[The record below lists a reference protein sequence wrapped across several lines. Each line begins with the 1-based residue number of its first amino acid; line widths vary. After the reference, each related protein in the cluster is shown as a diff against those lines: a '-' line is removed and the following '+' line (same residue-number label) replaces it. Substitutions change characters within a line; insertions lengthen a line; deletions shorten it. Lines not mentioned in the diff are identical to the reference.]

1 MNGSK
6 NKFTLKIMFSY
17 LILGCLALV
26 AGYFILS
33 EIRVFLSSETAEEN
47 DIKLLRAGSL
57 LTELHEAE
65 SLSKMALQT
74 RTRKNFDAY
83 SQKIDSVLLEI
94 DLLKALTESDHQKN
108 LLDSVQVLLKEKVSN
123 SNQLRRLKMKS
134 ASNSSIDDA
143 LEELGK
149 MEASFGKLTV
159 ENFNQNPE
167 KLEPYKRKILEDWVA
182 YLNENI
188 PESASGMSNSKQLD
202 SVLTAS
208 KLILDRAKQID
219 TETQRSL
226 ARKEMELN
234 RNDLELSRQLRG
246 IISAFERE
254 IMIRSYND
262 NLKKQ
267 SALKRSIRLAGFAA
281 LMGFIV
287 VGIFTFLIT
296 RDFWRVQTYR
306 QKLEMEKKYSE
317 SLLKSRERLISTVSH
332 DLRTP
337 LNTISGYSELMENTG
352 LTGKQVGYLR
362 NVKSASSYVNSLVND
377 LLDFSKL
384 EADKITIER
393 IPFVLA
399 YVIRETSE
407 NLKELYHKKNVT
419 LELDIDQRLEET
431 VLSDP
436 FRIRQ
441 ILTNLIDNAYKFTQE
456 GFIKISARIL
466 RKDNDI
472 YTAVITVT
480 DSGIGIKKEKQELI
494 FKEFTQAEESTEKKY
509 GGYGLGLTI
518 SKKLADLLGGSI
530 RLESQGDKG
539 STFSLQLPLERS
551 TSPPE
556 TQKKAAQ
563 LSVAGLS
570 ILILDDDRAMLELL
584 EDVCHNAGIKAHVF
598 NDFKDIGRGP
608 DLTYDLVLTDI
619 QMPFINGFE
628 VLEKLRSTAYPHYI
642 DQPIIAMTGRKDLK
656 QEVYEQA
663 GFAAVLSKPFSK
675 NQLMQLL
682 GQLFPQTIT
691 EPSQMVPASSPNT
704 TGSSLFS
711 LEVLHSFLGDQ
722 EEAINEVLYTFRAD
736 TRKNM
741 KLLKA
746 GVSTNNYAQINQTAH
761 RMLPMFR
768 QLKATGSVVIL
779 ERLELIEKEP
789 EASKLKANFD
799 ALGEEIA
806 TLLQA
811 VNSHLTKSPSY
822 SG

>member
-1 MNGSK
+1 
-6 NKFTLKIMFSY
+6 MFSY

>member
-1 MNGSK
+1 
-6 NKFTLKIMFSY
+6 MFSY
-17 LILGCLALV
+17 LILGCLALI

-33 EIRVFLSSETAEEN
+33 EIQVFLSTETAEEN
-47 DIKLLRAGSL
+47 DAKLLRTGSL

-94 DLLKALTESDHQKN
+94 NLLKALTESAHQKN
-108 LLDSVQVLLKEKVSN
+108 LLDSVQVLLEEKVSN
-123 SNQLRRLKMKS
+123 SNELRRLKMKS
-134 ASNSSIDDA
+134 ASNNSIDDA
-143 LEELGK
+143 LEELDK

-188 PESASGMSNSKQLD
+188 PDNASGVSNSKQLD

-208 KLILDRAKQID
+208 KLILDRAKQLD
-219 TETQRSL
+219 SRTQRSL

-254 IMIRSYND
+254 IMIKSYND

-287 VGIFTFLIT
+287 VGVFTFLIT

-306 QKLEMEKKYSE
+306 QKLEKEKKYSE
-317 SLLKSRERLISTVSH
+317 SLLKSREQLISTVSH

-384 EADKITIER
+384 EADKITIEK

-399 YVIRETSE
+399 HIIRETSE
-407 NLKELYHKKNVT
+407 NIKALYHKKDVA
-419 LELDIDQRLEET
+419 LELDIDKRLEGT

-456 GFIKISARIL
+456 GFVRISAHIIQE
-466 RKDNDI
+466 DNNI
-472 YTAVITVT
+472 YTTVIRVA

-494 FKEFTQAEESTEKKY
+494 FKEFTQADEGTEKKY

-518 SKKLADLLGGSI
+518 SKKLADLLGGAI
-530 RLESQGDKG
+530 QLESQGNAAG
-539 STFSLQLPLERS
+539 STFSLRLPLERS
-551 TSPPE
+551 TMTPE
-556 TQKKAAQ
+556 VQKKAGV
-563 LSVAGLS
+563 LSAENLS
-570 ILILDDDRAMLELL
+570 ILILDDDRAMLGLL
-584 EDVCHNAGIKAHVF
+584 KDVCHSVQIKAHVF
-598 NDFKDIGRGP
+598 TDFRDIGP
-608 DLTYDLVLTDI
+608 NLDFTYDLVLTDI

-628 VLEKLRSTAYPHYI
+628 VLEKLRSKTYAHFKN
-642 DQPIIAMTGRKDLK
+642 QPVIAMTGRKDLK
-656 QEVYEQA
+656 RRVYKKA
-663 GFAAVLSKPFSK
+663 GFTEVLAKPFSK
-675 NQLMQLL
+675 DQFLEVLR
-682 GQLFPQTIT
+682 QLFPESIT
-691 EPSQMVPASSPNT
+691 ESMEPIPHASTKTTSPQ
-704 TGSSLFS
+704 FS
-711 LEVLHSFLGDQ
+711 LEVLYSFLGDQ
-722 EEAINEVLYTFRAD
+722 EEAIHDVLYTFMAD
-736 TRKNM
+736 TDKNL
-741 KLLKA
+741 KLLKT
-746 GVSTNNYAQINQTAH
+746 GVSSKDYVQISQTAH

-768 QLKATGSVVIL
+768 QLKAMDSIPIL
-779 ERLELIEKEP
+779 ERLELIEEGKVP
-789 EASKLKANFD
+789 ETSDLKADMDCLFK
-799 ALGEEIA
+799 AVEV
-806 TLLQA
+806 LLQA
-811 VNSHLTKSPSY
+811 VNSHLATSPSY

>member
-1 MNGSK
+1 
-6 NKFTLKIMFSY
+6 MFSY

-94 DLLKALTESDHQKN
+94 DLLKALTESNHQKN

-188 PESASGMSNSKQLD
+188 PESTSGMSNSKQLD

-407 NLKELYHKKNVT
+407 HLKELYHKKNVT

-704 TGSSLFS
+704 TRSSLFS